1 MKTEILYVELI
12 QQYDHQGPAWIGY
25 GQFSKSGRTVY
36 FNGKVFGRGRSPIGN
51 HIDIESGEEYW
62 ISGIKKNGEDRHRFG
77 SGKIF
82 IDKSVIEDYLEITGE
97 TNLQKNKFV
106 VVELVNLPNKEL
118 SRRIENKKLTSHS
131 FNKDLLE
138 TKNPRELKNDDLEKV
153 IRYYSKMDVS
163 EYSSKALKAYNDKLD
178 ILKTELDERKQQ

>member
-51 HIDIESGEEYW
+51 HFDIESGEEYW

-82 IDKSVIEDYLEITGE
+82 IDKSIIEDYLEITGE

-118 SRRIENKKLTSHS
+118 SRRIENKKLTAHS
-131 FNKDLLE
+131 CNKDLLE
-138 TKNPRELKNDDLEKV
+138 INNPRELSDDELVKV
-153 IRYYSKMDVS
+153 IKYYSKMDMS
-163 EYSSKALKAYNDKLD
+163 EYPLKARKGYKDKL
-178 ILKTELDERKQQ
+178 IALKTELEERNQQ